1 MNPEILKTI
10 REKGLLLEK
19 EIFDVLENFNDV
31 NMAKAFL
38 ENLEKSTGQK
48 IITKAVLSKNFAF
61 MKEFV
66 SNMGGEDKEVVEK
79 VFVKLGFSLEIQ
91 KEREILEKP
100 KEIIERVQ
108 KEVVQTQDY
117 QIFYSTVKN
126 DKKLKVEDFVGNF
139 RSRYQQIPRIL
150 MQRPELQNLVSINK
164 IGNERKSYS
173 IIGIVVEKRKTKNN
187 NLIIKLEDLT
197 GEISALVRVDKKEIF
212 DKADELLLDDVV
224 GIRASGSR
232 EILFVQDVVYPDALL
247 PEKVKFDNE
256 VLIAFLSDIH
266 AGGKKHLQKSFENFI
281 DWLNSEDESAKKI
294 KYIFIAGDNVDGV
307 GVFPGQEALLKLK
320 SVKEQYALL
329 ASYLQKVPQR
339 ITMFMCPGQHDAVRL
354 AEPQPII
361 SRRYAEPL
369 YGIEN
374 LVLVSNPSYV
384 KLIEKNKEF
393 KVMMYHGDSIH
404 SFIHEIKELREG
416 KAHKTPAKA
425 VRHMLKRRHVF
436 PMHGVAAYIPDVNK
450 DNLVISE
457 VPDIFCT
464 GEVHKVD
471 VENYN
476 GILILTGSCWQG
488 MSAFEEK
495 MGNFPDPCKVP
506 IFNLKTR
513 ELKILDFGVEEE
525 LKELHIR

>member
-139 RSRYQQIPRIL
+139 RSRYQQIQRIL

-266 AGGKKHLQKSFENFI
+266 AGGK
-281 DWLNSEDESAKKI
+281 
-294 KYIFIAGDNVDGV
+294 
-307 GVFPGQEALLKLK
+307 
-320 SVKEQYALL
+320 
-329 ASYLQKVPQR
+329 
-339 ITMFMCPGQHDAVRL
+339 
-354 AEPQPII
+354 
-361 SRRYAEPL
+361 
-369 YGIEN
+369 
-374 LVLVSNPSYV
+374 
-384 KLIEKNKEF
+384 
-393 KVMMYHGDSIH
+393 
-404 SFIHEIKELREG
+404 
-416 KAHKTPAKA
+416 
-425 VRHMLKRRHVF
+425 
-436 PMHGVAAYIPDVNK
+436 
-450 DNLVISE
+450 
-457 VPDIFCT
+457 
-464 GEVHKVD
+464 
-471 VENYN
+471 
-476 GILILTGSCWQG
+476 
-488 MSAFEEK
+488 
-495 MGNFPDPCKVP
+495 
-506 IFNLKTR
+506 
-513 ELKILDFGVEEE
+513 
-525 LKELHIR
+525 